1 MRAGGTGGGMAA
13 KSGER
18 FASGAGFV
26 LAAIG
31 SAVGLGSIWKF
42 PYEVGEN
49 GGGWFLLFYALGLA
63 LVVFPLLLAEFV
75 IGRRGRG
82 DAAES
87 LRRVAAESARSP
99 RWRII
104 GLAGIAAGFIILS
117 YYAVIAGMTMA
128 YVPHALLTGFG
139 GADAARTAADFAAL
153 TGSPVALGLWQAA
166 FLAGAVAVVARGV
179 RGGIEAACAVLM
191 PLLAILMVAL
201 VIYAA
206 IEGDVAQ
213 AGAFMVSLN
222 PGALS
227 ARAALEALGL
237 GFFSIGVGMG
247 IMITYAAYAGARF
260 HLARAAVATL
270 AGDTVISLL
279 AGFAIFPIVFAEGLD
294 PAGGAGLMF
303 LTLPIAF
310 GALPFGDL
318 VGAAFF
324 LLLFVA
330 ALASAISLIEVVV
343 APLMR
348 ATRMSRRGA
357 AILTGAIS
365 WLLGLPSLLSFNL
378 WAEVRPLGLLGHP
391 ELTIFDAIDGF
402 ASNLLLPAC
411 GLALS
416 LFAGW
421 AMPAR
426 IYEAELGSFPRALSA
441 ALRLL
446 LRWVVPGVIVAYV
459 AAAQVARL

>member
-1 MRAGGTGGGMAA
+1 MAR

-26 LAAIG
+26 LASIG

-42 PYEVGEN
+42 PYEVGQH
-49 GGGWFLLFYALGLA
+49 GGGAFLLFYVLGLA

-87 LRRVAAESARSP
+87 LRKVAAEAARSP
-99 RWRII
+99 RW
-104 GLAGIAAGFIILS
+104 GVVGFAGIAAGFLILT
-117 YYAVIAGMTMA
+117 YYAVIAGMTMS
-128 YVPHALLTGFG
+128 YVPHALIQGFA

-153 TGSPVALGLWQAA
+153 TASPVALGLWQAA
-166 FLAGAVAVVARGV
+166 FLAISVAVVARGIRSGV
-179 RGGIEAACAVLM
+179 EAACTILM
-191 PLLAILMVAL
+191 PLLGLLMAAL
-201 VIYAA
+201 VVYAA
-206 IEGDVAQ
+206 IEGDVAR
-213 AGAFMVSLN
+213 AADFMFALQPGSLT
-222 PGALS
+222 P
-227 ARAALEALGL
+227 RAALEALGL

-247 IMITYAAYAGARF
+247 VMITYAAYAGEAF
-260 HLARAAVATL
+260 DLTRAAVATL
-270 AGDTVISLL
+270 LGDTAISLM

-294 PAGGAGLMF
+294 PAEGANLMF

-330 ALASAISLIEVVV
+330 ALASTISLIEVVT
-343 APLMR
+343 APLIR
-348 ATRMSRRGA
+348 ATGMSRRRAATLVGA
-357 AILTGAIS
+357 AA

-378 WAEVRPLGLLGHP
+378 WADVRPLTLVGWRGLSHLN
-391 ELTIFDAIDGF
+391 IFDAIDGF

-421 AMPAR
+421 AMPER
-426 IYEAELGSFPRALSA
+426 IYEAELGRTPRRRTLSNL
-441 ALRLL
+441 LRFL
-446 LRWVVPGVIVAYV
+446 LRWVVPAVIIAYV
-459 AAAQVARL
+459 AAAQVVRF